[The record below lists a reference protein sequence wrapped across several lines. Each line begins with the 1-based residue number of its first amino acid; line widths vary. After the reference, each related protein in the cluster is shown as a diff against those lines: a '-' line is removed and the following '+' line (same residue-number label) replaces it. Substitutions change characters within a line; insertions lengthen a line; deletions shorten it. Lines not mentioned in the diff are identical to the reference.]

1 VDIKAAHN
9 APHEPSR
16 KAPSN
21 TIIIRVDK
29 SAGNWDAIPRTLID
43 DDRLSLEARA
53 VAMWFLSRP
62 PGWEIRAT
70 ALPFLLKDATRCS
83 GHVGRDFAQRM
94 LRELKLCGYLKR
106 TRTQTSS
113 GQWCWQSVFD
123 PAPAGP
129 TMDGL
134 TVNGSS
140 VDGKPVDGKGV
151 DIQQTNES
159 RLNQYK
165 PTTTTAET
173 ETDVAR
179 RSQVVVPRDIR
190 YPECVGGERLAAA
203 RAIIETCPTEHR
215 QAVLDELD
223 AMHAA
228 RRVRSPM
235 GLLHRLVE
243 RANEGKFFPNLS
255 TRVMRPR
262 PASKTEPAA
271 SANRKNASADGA
283 VRASDIAQQAL
294 ARLRERHKQT

>member
-1 VDIKAAHN
+1 MDTKAAHN
-9 APHEPSR
+9 APDEEGR

-21 TIIIRVDK
+21 TTIIRVHK
-29 SAGNWDAIPRTLID
+29 NAGNWDAIPRTLID

-94 LRELKLCGYLKR
+94 LRELQLCGYLKR
-106 TRTQTSS
+106 TRTKTPS
-113 GQWCWQSVFD
+113 GQWRWQSVFD
-123 PAPAGP
+123 PVPLAPAI
-129 TMDGL
+129 DGL

-151 DIQQTNES
+151 DIQQTDES
-159 RLNQYK
+159 RLNQCK
-165 PTTTTAET
+165 PTTTVESEAKA
-173 ETDVAR
+173 AR
-179 RSQVVVPRDIR
+179 QPDVVVPSDIR
-190 YPECVGGERLAAA
+190 YPECLRGERLATA
-203 RAIIETCPTEHR
+203 RVIIETCPPEHR

-235 GLLHRLVE
+235 GLLHRLAE

-262 PASKTEPAA
+262 PTTKTEPAA
-271 SANRKNASADGA
+271 SASRKNASADGA
-283 VRASDIAQQAL
+283 VPASDIAQQTL